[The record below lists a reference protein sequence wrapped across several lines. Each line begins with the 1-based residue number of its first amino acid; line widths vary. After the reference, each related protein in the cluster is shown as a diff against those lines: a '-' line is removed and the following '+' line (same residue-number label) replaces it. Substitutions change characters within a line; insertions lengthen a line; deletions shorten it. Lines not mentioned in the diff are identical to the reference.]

1 VVGHRRSA
9 AGLCN
14 GQLIDCEY
22 STLERLTP
30 TKHGRLRRVIL
41 EVYATTAHSVV
52 FPRSQ
57 QLGLTTRFGMSLWR
71 GELPVDSGRVL
82 PTGWA
87 EAGGANRP
95 QGIGVMSS
103 LTGRVRLPRVTVL
116 SVVVGL
122 VCGGRR
128 WAPRRAPWRLVAG
141 CRGRLPGLSERRRGA
156 PGNGQLLDG
165 QRSSGSGR
173 SPFPVGGVWPAD
185 DWGAESAAPR
195 AREEARE
202 AVRVR

>member
-1 VVGHRRSA
+1 
-9 AGLCN
+9 
-14 GQLIDCEY
+14 
-22 STLERLTP
+22 
-30 TKHGRLRRVIL
+30 
-41 EVYATTAHSVV
+41 
-52 FPRSQ
+52 
-57 QLGLTTRFGMSLWR
+57 
-71 GELPVDSGRVL
+71 
-82 PTGWA
+82 
-87 EAGGANRP
+87 
-95 QGIGVMSS
+95 MSS
-103 LTGRVRLPRVTVL
+103 LAGRVRLPRVTVL

-141 CRGRLPGLSERRRGA
+141 CLGRLPGLSERRRGA

-195 AREEARE
+195 AREDGGARGGACALARHAVGARGAVVGGSPWSASGRAALLE
-202 AVRVR
+202 PPAAAAAAAVRCPGNLLELWSKRGPANPRREGALLSRHEGVHQHTKTFWAGRRGSRADV